1 MIQTIFTVEVCFIW
15 MKINDDYYYYHH
27 NTIFEDLE
35 LVSDDEAAS

>member
-1 MIQTIFTVEVCFIW
+1 MIQTTFTMEVCFIW
-15 MKINDDYYYYHH
+15 MKINDDYYYHH